1 MTKTQF
7 RRRAKSLKKEVANLI
22 DQRIEKV
29 IQSGA
34 VDFSKYEN
42 NYLLAKIFISAV
54 GSEIEF
60 QFKPLRPEDIKER
73 NNLKNYL

>member
-7 RRRAKSLKKEVANLI
+7 RRKTKSLKKEVNKLI

-34 VDFSKYEN
+34 IDFSKYEN
-42 NYLLAKIFISAV
+42 NYLLAKIFMSAM

-60 QFKPLRPEDIKER
+60 QFKPHNKEDIKER
-73 NNLKNYL
+73 NNLKHFL

>member
-54 GSEIEF
+54 GSEIEH